1 MQSDQFMEDRS
12 EYNFEQ
18 VPNQKPL
25 LVQEIYAPIEQ
36 ASNLLWTSTKLVQ
49 SIQPKF
55 VELVQSKPIYIFLET
70 STGYV

>member
-36 ASNLLWTSTKLVQ
+36 ASNLL
-49 SIQPKF
+49 
-55 VELVQSKPIYIFLET
+55 
-70 STGYV
+70 